1 MMILRLIIDDA
12 EKARERGLETV
23 NELHNNESFCA
34 GSAGYPVFQLPDEK
48 MLDCQT
54 FRELRD
60 ECGARIET
68 DNISK
73 LCLGI
78 GIPRDEPGV
87 TVID

>member
-1 MMILRLIIDDA
+1 MIVRLIIADA
-12 EKARERGLETV
+12 EKARSKGLEPV
-23 NELHNNESFCA
+23 NELVCNESYCA
-34 GSAGYPVFQLPDEK
+34 SSQGYPVFQLPNEQL
-48 MLDCQT
+48 LDCGI

-68 DNISK
+68 NNISK
-73 LCLGI
+73 LCLGM

>member
-1 MMILRLIIDDA
+1 MILRLIFDDA
-12 EKARERGLETV
+12 EKARSRGLKQV
-23 NELHNNESFCA
+23 NELVNNESFCA
-34 GSAGYPVFQLPDEK
+34 GSEGYPVFQLPDEQ
-48 MLDCQT
+48 MLDCAL
-54 FRELRD
+54 FRELRE

-68 DNISK
+68 NNLSK

>member
-1 MMILRLIIDDA
+1 MILRLIIEDA
-12 EKARERGLETV
+12 EMARSRGLETV
-23 NELHNNESFCA
+23 NELVNNETFCS
-34 GSAGYPVFQLPDEK
+34 GSHGYPVFQLPDEE
-48 MLDCQT
+48 MLDCFT
-54 FRELRD
+54 FRKLRD

-68 DNISK
+68 DNLSK

>member
-1 MMILRLIIDDA
+1 MILRLIIDDA
-12 EKARERGLETV
+12 EKAKSRGLETV
-23 NELHNNESFCA
+23 NELVNNESFCA
-34 GSAGYPVFQLPDEK
+34 GSEGYPVFQLPDEQ
-48 MLDCQT
+48 MLDCAL

-78 GIPRDEPGV
+78 GIPRNEPGV
-87 TVID
+87 TVIE